1 MTQALYGPTGLYL
14 DGSGDLYIADT
25 LDMVVREMQGNFVAL
40 DFPTPIRQG
49 STTSPQSQTVEN
61 DGNASLD
68 LTTIVPATNAAVD
81 SALTGSCTDSETL
94 AQNADCIVGAIFA
107 PATTP
112 ALTVST
118 VETPSIDVGEDT
130 QPTVAAPNAPLNI
143 ELVAVAEP
151 ITSTTTT
158 VTSSHNPSGF
168 GQNVTFTA
176 TVTTGPGTGALTGT
190 VSISDGATILISG
203 LSLNASGVAT
213 FSTSTLTVGQH
224 SITATYD
231 NTNDPTHSTSTS
243 APALIQTVI
252 EGTAVNLTSSIN
264 PSTVGQSVTFTA
276 TVTTPGGGVSPTG
289 TVTFFD
295 GSTPLGT
302 QTLNGGGVAT
312 YATSTLANGAH
323 QITATYNGNA
333 GSQVQP
339 STSSVLNQDV
349 QTPSTIAVVSNPNPS
364 NYGNPVTFTATVT
377 STATSPA
384 TGTVNFL
391 DNGVSIG
398 SGTLGGNPG
407 KATFTISTLVVGTHP
422 ITVTYA
428 GDSYNMGSSSAAPLN
443 QVVQQSA
450 TVTTAAGHADSR
462 HRRIAGDDFGHR
474 AVALRQRAA
483 HGHCHIHF
491 GDYDPG

>member
-1 MTQALYGPTGLYL
+1 M
-14 DGSGDLYIADT
+14 
-25 LDMVVREMQGNFVAL
+25 
-40 DFPTPIRQG
+40 
-49 STTSPQSQTVEN
+49 
-61 DGNASLD
+61 
-68 LTTIVPATNAAVD
+68 
-81 SALTGSCTDSETL
+81 
-94 AQNADCIVGAIFA
+94 
-107 PATTP
+107 
-112 ALTVST
+112 
-118 VETPSIDVGEDT
+118 
-130 QPTVAAPNAPLNI
+130 
-143 ELVAVAEP
+143 
-151 ITSTTTT
+151 
-158 VTSSHNPSGF
+158 
-168 GQNVTFTA
+168 
-176 TVTTGPGTGALTGT
+176 
-190 VSISDGATILISG
+190 
-203 LSLNASGVAT
+203 AT
-213 FSTSTLTVGQH
+213 FSISTLAVGQH

-252 EGTAVNLTSSIN
+252 EGTAVSLTSSVN

-349 QTPSTIAVVSNPNPS
+349 QAPSTIAVVSNPNPS

-443 QVVQQSA
+443 QVVQQSCDRDHGLRPRPLPA
-450 TVTTAAGHADSR
+450 SPDCRRRSRPPCSCSPAARRSR
-462 HRRIAGDDFGHR
+462 
-474 AVALRQRAA
+474 ALSHSLRGPRPWAA
-483 HGHCHIHF
+483 
-491 GDYDPG
+491 PR